1 MNPFDEMVRPSLVR
15 IAAPGG
21 GYDPHGAHYWGS
33 GFFIAPG
40 WVLTC
45 AHVVGKGEAAVW
57 RGERA
62 LGITWQG
69 GVTTGEVVL
78 AKPRPAD
85 PEEPPY
91 HWEFPDIALVRVPD
105 ARDAACVWLGERP
118 PAVPADVSLHG
129 WSRET
134 GDLGIRHGV
143 GRAHAT
149 DGKALL
155 LRGSLPVE
163 GCSGG
168 PVVDLVHGAV
178 IGMNKG
184 RAEHEGAAVPI
195 TALRE
200 LHDLPGG
207 GILHTVL
214 REHDRHHLR
223 RFRSTT
229 SGGWTRAQAGLR
241 AKGAPGFGPAVR
253 AHLFGRFAELPPPTG
268 PGEVMTLVDDVK
280 RRVLHRD
287 YQSPIEHDPRT
298 WRDGAGLLYDLRGQE
313 GGHDLDVDAVLL
325 YAAKVVRHLASRDR
339 DRGRDRDGSGSP
351 HRAALTGLGEWITTQ
366 GESAHQAIRE
376 EIAQV
381 LDLREEDAPGPG
393 DGSDPG
399 FTFGSVRERPAGQAR
414 ADVLVEIDPVH
425 YGDRYPWRV
434 KLLYEGRTVSPLYG
448 DDRGVPR
455 SRLRETLREP
465 LADALRRGDSGEHL
479 AAVEALLPRELFDE
493 PLDTWR
499 LSPEDEVFDEHS
511 MALGE
516 RRIVVIRDRRR
527 RDRPASPEW
536 RRRWKAAV
544 RGPLTVVPLRGEVPA
559 SGHGPGARRESRR
572 AAYARLSDAG
582 DGTVPV
588 YCGPVGSGDGLDA
601 MAAALAAGHPLA
613 LWRRCGR
620 DHSDCREFQTRADEL
635 LARADGVDGLHRRI
649 RALRIISMD
658 PDATPD
664 TVAEAAWAGSMAVL
678 FDPPDR
684 PPYDGVP
691 LRVPQ
696 QLSGPGT

>member
-195 TALRE
+195 TALRD

-207 GILHTVL
+207 GILTPSCASSTAATCAGSAAP
-214 REHDRHHLR
+214 RPAAGPGR
-223 RFRSTT
+223 RPACGPRAPPGSGPPCART
-229 SGGWTRAQAGLR
+229 SSAGSPNCR
-241 AKGAPGFGPAVR
+241 RPPGPA
-253 AHLFGRFAELPPPTG
+253 
-268 PGEVMTLVDDVK
+268 
-280 RRVLHRD
+280 
-287 YQSPIEHDPRT
+287 
-298 WRDGAGLLYDLRGQE
+298 
-313 GGHDLDVDAVLL
+313 
-325 YAAKVVRHLASRDR
+325 
-339 DRGRDRDGSGSP
+339 
-351 HRAALTGLGEWITTQ
+351 
-366 GESAHQAIRE
+366 
-376 EIAQV
+376 
-381 LDLREEDAPGPG
+381 
-393 DGSDPG
+393 
-399 FTFGSVRERPAGQAR
+399 
-414 ADVLVEIDPVH
+414 
-425 YGDRYPWRV
+425 
-434 KLLYEGRTVSPLYG
+434 
-448 DDRGVPR
+448 R
-455 SRLRETLREP
+455 S
-465 LADALRRGDSGEHL
+465 
-479 AAVEALLPRELFDE
+479 
-493 PLDTWR
+493 
-499 LSPEDEVFDEHS
+499 
-511 MALGE
+511 
-516 RRIVVIRDRRR
+516 
-527 RDRPASPEW
+527 
-536 RRRWKAAV
+536 
-544 RGPLTVVPLRGEVPA
+544 
-559 SGHGPGARRESRR
+559 
-572 AAYARLSDAG
+572 
-582 DGTVPV
+582 
-588 YCGPVGSGDGLDA
+588 
-601 MAAALAAGHPLA
+601 
-613 LWRRCGR
+613 
-620 DHSDCREFQTRADEL
+620 
-635 LARADGVDGLHRRI
+635 
-649 RALRIISMD
+649 
-658 PDATPD
+658 
-664 TVAEAAWAGSMAVL
+664 
-678 FDPPDR
+678 
-684 PPYDGVP
+684 
-691 LRVPQ
+691 
-696 QLSGPGT
+696 

>member
-1 MNPFDEMVRPSLVR
+1 MNVFDEIVRPSLVR

-45 AHVVGKGEAAVW
+45 AHVVGKGDASVW

-78 AKPRPAD
+78 AKPRPVD
-85 PEEPPY
+85 PEEPP
-91 HWEFPDIALVRVPD
+91 HRWEFPDIALVHVPD
-105 ARDAACVWLGERP
+105 AQDAACVWLSERP
-118 PAVPADVSLHG
+118 PAIPADVSLHG

-143 GRAHAT
+143 GKAHAT

-168 PVVDLVHGAV
+168 PVVDLRHGAV

-184 RAEHEGAAVPI
+184 RAEHEGAAVPV

-200 LHDLPGG
+200 LHDLRGG
-207 GILHTVL
+207 EILHTVL

-229 SGGWTRAQAGLR
+229 AAGGGWTRAQAELR
-241 AKGAPGFGPAVR
+241 KGAPGFLPAAR
-253 AHLFGRFAELPPPTG
+253 AHLFGRFAELPAPGG
-268 PGEVMTLVDDVK
+268 PGEVMVLVDDVK
-280 RRVLHRD
+280 RRVLHSD

-298 WRDGAGLLYDLRGQE
+298 WRDGVGLLHDLRGHE
-313 GGHDLDVDAVLL
+313 NGHDLDVDAVLL
-325 YAAKVVRHLASRDR
+325 YAAKVVRHLAGQ
-339 DRGRDRDGSGSP
+339 GRRRCDEAQS
-351 HRAALTGLGEWITTQ
+351 AALTGLAEWITTQ

-381 LDLREEDAPGPG
+381 LEPPAAAAPAAE
-393 DGSDPG
+393 
-399 FTFGSVRERPAGQAR
+399 FGLSSVREHPAGQAR

-434 KLLYEGRTVSPLYG
+434 KLLYEGRTVSPLAG

-455 SRLRETLREP
+455 AELRETLREP

-493 PLDTWR
+493 PFDTWR
-499 LSPEDEVFDEHS
+499 LSPEDDLFDEHS

-544 RGPLTVVPLRGEVPA
+544 RGPLSVVPLRGEVPA

-572 AAYARLSDAG
+572 AAYARLSDAE

-588 YCGPVGSGDGLDA
+588 YCGPVGSGDGFDA

-620 DHSDCREFQTRADEL
+620 DHADCQEFHVRADEL
-635 LARADGVDGLHRRI
+635 MVRADGVEGLHRHI
-649 RALRIISMD
+649 RALRIIAMD

-664 TVAEAAWAGSMAVL
+664 TVSEAAWAASVAVL

-684 PPYDGVP
+684 PPYDEVP
-691 LRVPQ
+691 LQVPPR
-696 QLSGPGT
+696 LPGPHS

>member
-1 MNPFDEMVRPSLVR
+1 MNAFDEIVRPSLVR
-15 IAAPGG
+15 IAAPGA
-21 GYDPHGAHYWGS
+21 GYDPHGTHYWGS

-85 PEEPPY
+85 PDEPPY
-91 HWEFPDIALVRVPD
+91 RWEFPDIALVRVPD
-105 ARDAACVWLGERP
+105 AQDAACVWLSERP
-118 PAVPADVSLHG
+118 LDIPADVSLHG

-143 GRAHAT
+143 GQAHAT

-168 PVVDLVHGAV
+168 PVVDLKHGAV

-184 RAEHEGAAVPI
+184 RGEHEGAAVPI

-200 LHDLPGG
+200 LHDLRGG

-223 RFRSTT
+223 RFRST
-229 SGGWTRAQAGLR
+229 SAAGGGWTKAQADLR
-241 AKGAPGFGPAVR
+241 KGAPGFLPAAR

-268 PGEVMTLVDDVK
+268 PGEVMVLVDDVK

-298 WRDGAGLLYDLRGQE
+298 WRDGVGLLHDLRGRD

-325 YAAKVVRHLASRDR
+325 YAAKVVRHLAEQGRSRAR
-339 DRGRDRDGSGSP
+339 ADGP
-351 HRAALTGLGEWITTQ
+351 QRAALGELGELGEWITTQ

-381 LDLREEDAPGPG
+381 LDFGEAASPAPE
-393 DGSDPG
+393 
-399 FTFGSVRERPAGQAR
+399 FAFHSVRERPSGHAR

-434 KLLYEGRTVSPLYG
+434 KLLYDGRTVSPLSG
-448 DDRGVPR
+448 DDRGVR
-455 SRLRETLREP
+455 RADLRETLREP

-499 LSPEDEVFDEHS
+499 LSPEDDLFDEHS

-536 RRRWKAAV
+536 RRRWQAAV

-572 AAYARLSDAG
+572 ATYARLSDAG
-582 DGTVPV
+582 NGTVPV

-601 MAAALAAGHPLA
+601 MAAAIAAGHPLA
-613 LWRRCGR
+613 LWRRGGQ
-620 DHSDCREFQTRADEL
+620 DHSDCREFHVRADEL
-635 LARADGVDGLHRRI
+635 LARADGVDGLHRHI
-649 RALRIISMD
+649 RSLRIISMD

-664 TVAEAAWAGSMAVL
+664 MVSEAAWAASVAVL

-691 LRVPQ
+691 LHAPPK
-696 QLSGPGT
+696 LSGPSA

>member
-1 MNPFDEMVRPSLVR
+1 MAEHERAVNVFDEIVRPSLVR

-62 LGITWQG
+62 IGITWQG
-69 GVTTGEVVL
+69 GETTGEVVL

-91 HWEFPDIALVRVPD
+91 RWEFPDIALVHVPD
-105 ARDAACVWLGERP
+105 ALDAACVWLSERP
-118 PAVPADVSLHG
+118 PAIPADVSLHG

-143 GRAHAT
+143 GTAHAT

-168 PVVDLVHGAV
+168 PVVDLKHGAV

-184 RAEHEGAAVPI
+184 RGEHEGAAVPI

-200 LHDLPGG
+200 LHDLRGG
-207 GILHTVL
+207 EIIHTVL

-223 RFRSTT
+223 RFRSTAAAG
-229 SGGWTRAQAGLR
+229 GGWTRAQADLR
-241 AKGAPGFGPAVR
+241 KGAPGFLPAAR
-253 AHLFGRFAELPPPTG
+253 AHLFGRLAELPPPAG
-268 PGEVMTLVDDVK
+268 PGEVMALVDEVK
-280 RRVLHRD
+280 RRVLHSE
-287 YQSPIEHDPRT
+287 YQSPVEHDPRT
-298 WRDGAGLLYDLRGQE
+298 WRDGAGLL
-313 GGHDLDVDAVLL
+313 HDLPRHETGRDRDVESVLL
-325 YAAKVVRHLASRDR
+325 YAAKVVRHLAG
-339 DRGRDRDGSGSP
+339 RGAAERPDA
-351 HRAALTGLGEWITTQ
+351 AALTALAEWIPTQ
-366 GESAHQAIRE
+366 AESAHLAIRE
-376 EIAQV
+376 EIAEV
-381 LDLREEDAPGPG
+381 LDLGEVPAPVA
-393 DGSDPG
+393 G
-399 FTFGSVRERPAGQAR
+399 FESARERPAGHAR
-414 ADVLVEIDPVH
+414 ADVLVEVDPVH

-434 KLLYEGRTVSPLYG
+434 KLLFDGRGVEPVCG

-455 SRLRETLREP
+455 RHLRETLREP
-465 LADALRRGDSGEHL
+465 LARALRLGDAGEHL
-479 AAVEALLPRELFDE
+479 ASVEALLPRELFDE

-499 LSPEDEVFDEHS
+499 LAPDDPDGDDFDEHS

-516 RRIVVIRDRRR
+516 RRIVVIRDRKRL
-527 RDRPASPEW
+527 DRPASPEW

-544 RGPLTVVPLRGEVPA
+544 RGPLAVVPLRGEVPA
-559 SGHGPGARRESRR
+559 SGHGPGSRRETRR
-572 AAYARLSDAG
+572 AAYARLSDAE

-613 LWRRCGR
+613 LWRRCGQE
-620 DHSDCREFQTRADEL
+620 HSDCREFHVRAEEL
-635 LARADGVDGLHRRI
+635 LGRADGADGLHRHI

-664 TVAEAAWAGSMAVL
+664 TVAEAAWAGSVAVL

-691 LRVPQ
+691 LQVPPRID
-696 QLSGPGT
+696 GNGT